1 MKVNLKENYISIFFK
16 NFIGGIGWAAGAT
29 IGFALFISLIG
40 LLLSHLGGLP
50 VIGNWFARLIEVTN
64 TALEARKVLPR

>member
-1 MKVNLKENYISIFFK
+1 MKIDPKENYISIFLK
-16 NFIGGIGWAAGAT
+16 NFIGGIGWAVGAT

-64 TALEARKVLPR
+64 QALETQKALPK